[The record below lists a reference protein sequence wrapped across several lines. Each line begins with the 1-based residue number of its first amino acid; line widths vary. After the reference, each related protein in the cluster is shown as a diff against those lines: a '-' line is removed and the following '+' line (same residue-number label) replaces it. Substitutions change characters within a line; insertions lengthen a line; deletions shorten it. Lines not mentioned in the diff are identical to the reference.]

1 MNKKTPIP
9 LEVAANR
16 ADETY
21 LRLKEEL
28 FNFYLLPGDYF
39 SENEIAARMEVS
51 RTPVREALF
60 RLQREGYVRV
70 MPRVGWQVRPLDFD
84 KFDQL
89 YEIRILLEE
98 FSLQRLVRKENIS
111 SITMLMTTWCC
122 LPDERESDAKAI
134 WLQDEQFHAGLVETG
149 GNAEMS
155 RIHQDVMDRLRIIRR
170 LDFTKSQRVNA
181 TYQEHAAILEQIQRG
196 RISEAQRLLRSHIE
210 ASRLEVRKITLSML
224 YEARLKKQGVLNR
237 CVFKK

>member
-1 MNKKTPIP
+1 MNKKAPIP
-9 LEVAANR
+9 LDIASNR

-39 SENEIAARMEVS
+39 SENEIAARMAVS

-98 FSLQRLVRKENIS
+98 SSLQRLVRKENIS
-111 SITMLMTTWCC
+111 NIKMLMTTWCC
-122 LPDERESDAKAI
+122 LPDERESDAKAV
-134 WLQDEQFHAGLVETG
+134 WLQDEQFHAGLVKAG

-155 RIHQDVMDRLRIIRR
+155 RIHQDVMERLRIIRR
-170 LDFTKSQRVNA
+170 LDFTKAQRVNA
-181 TYQEHAAILEQIQRG
+181 TYEEHAAILEQIQRG
-196 RISEAQRLLRSHIE
+196 RIGEAQRLLRSHIE
-210 ASRLEVRKITLSML
+210 ASRLEVHKITLSML
-224 YEARLKKQGVLNR
+224 YEARLEKNR
-237 CVFKK
+237 AY